1 MMSQYLLPLAGNFYY
16 LFGCL
21 DYRNHTILGFSLF
34 SKAYNYDVSPK
45 LVQKLMATQE
55 GIPINKTIMCVSAYP
70 KIM

>member
-1 MMSQYLLPLAGNFYY
+1 
-16 LFGCL
+16 L